1 MDYSEKLTEILRSND
16 IQSVTIL
23 RMEVPCCGG
32 LEMAA
37 KKALQTSGSSFRGR
51 WSPFPLTE
59 KFWLNAAT
67 QIDRVSLTLGYS
79 KAVRAVRTRYSMAST
94 GYCPAAVSPVSITL
108 EAPSAR
114 FIVTDA
120 PAIWGST
127 YIVTTQYLP
136 NFSPMTVAMLRALP
150 AGLLLVM
157 IVRQIPTGIWWMR
170 IFILGALNISLFWS
184 LLFISVYRL
193 PGGVA
198 ATVGAVQPLM
208 VVFIS
213 AALLGSP
220 IRLMAVLGAICGT
233 AGVALLVLTPN
244 AALDP
249 VGVAAGLAGAVSMA
263 FGTVLTRKWQPP
275 VPLLTFTAWQLAP
288 EGSCCSV
295 PVALVFDPPIPMPT
309 GTNVLGLAWLGLIGA
324 GLTYFLWFRGI
335 SRLEPTVV
343 SLLGFLSPGTA
354 VLLGWL
360 FLDQTLSALQI
371 IGVLL
376 VIGSIWLGQ
385 RSNRT
390 PRARI
395 ACRKS
400 P

>member
-1 MDYSEKLTEILRSND
+1 MSLRTPD
-16 IQSVTIL
+16 LLFTAI
-23 RMEVPCCGG
+23 
-32 LEMAA
+32 
-37 KKALQTSGSSFRGR
+37 
-51 WSPFPLTE
+51 
-59 KFWLNAAT
+59 
-67 QIDRVSLTLGYS
+67 
-79 KAVRAVRTRYSMAST
+79 
-94 GYCPAAVSPVSITL
+94 
-108 EAPSAR
+108 
-114 FIVTDA
+114 A

-275 VPLLTFTAWQLAP
+275 VPLLTFTAWQLAA
-288 EGSCCSV
+288 GGLLLV
-295 PVALVFDPPIPMPT
+295 PVALV
-309 GTNVLGLAWLGLIGA
+309 GTVAKLAMRQPFVLFK
-324 GLTYFLWFRGI
+324 GLTFQKLCLPGAFRPGDHHNKML
-335 SRLEPTVV
+335 RPGLCVV
-343 SLLGFLSPGTA
+343 HASPQY
-354 VLLGWL
+354 L
-360 FLDQTLSALQI
+360 
-371 IGVLL
+371 
-376 VIGSIWLGQ
+376 
-385 RSNRT
+385 
-390 PRARI
+390 
-395 ACRKS
+395 
-400 P
+400 